1 MNDTFTAALDF
12 VLRHEGGY
20 ADNPR
25 DPGGAT
31 NLGIT
36 RATLARWRGRAVAKA
51 EVRALSR
58 AEAGRIY
65 RALYWNAIS
74 ADALPAGLDLALFD
88 FAVNSGPVRA
98 VCMLQRLLGVATD
111 SVIGPKTLAAIA
123 RSDLPALIRALCA
136 RRTGFLQRLPVFSLF
151 GRGWQR
157 RLDELQVRA
166 LRLAGLTPS
175 LEPKEDPMF
184 SGIRDIL
191 SSKTVWGA
199 LVALAAQLFA
209 LSGLHIA
216 ADVQSSS
223 VDFILQ
229 LVGIFGAGVAL
240 WGRIVAGEKT
250 R

>member
-1 MNDTFTAALDF
+1 MNENFAPALDF

-20 ADNPR
+20 SDNPR

-51 EVRALSR
+51 EVRALNR
-58 AEAGRIY
+58 AEAARIY

-98 VCMLQRLLGVATD
+98 ACTLQRLLGVPTD
-111 SVIGPKTLAAIA
+111 AVIGPRTLSAIA
-123 RSDLPALIRALCA
+123 RANLPALIRTLCQSRA
-136 RRTGFLQRLPVFSLF
+136 GFLQRLPIFSLF

-157 RLDELQVRA
+157 RLDDLQARA
-166 LRLAGLTPS
+166 LRFAGLTPS
-175 LEPKEDPMF
+175 TQPKEDPMF

-216 ADVQSSS
+216 ADVQSSI

-229 LVGIFGAGVAL
+229 LVGITGAGVAL
-240 WGRIVAGEKT
+240 WGRIVAGERTK
-250 R
+250 